1 MYCHRTAIMDPLAI
15 KDLVRF
21 HRSGVGA
28 PWLRVLFVTSM
39 WPEDEQP
46 HYGTF
51 IHTQAQSLEDMGIA
65 IDVVAIRGYASSL
78 AYLLGWWRVRAA
90 RTEHRYDLV
99 HVHTGHATPAGL
111 IGARLPTV
119 VSFVG
124 GDLLGHPG
132 KRSTAIKGGL
142 QASIFRQLARLSTV
156 TITKSR
162 EMQDALPASVRARNH
177 VIPNGVNL
185 EAFAPRPRAQARADL
200 GWAEDEPIILF
211 VGDPSDARKNV
222 ELARKAAIEVQRRQ
236 PNVRLHIGWGS
247 HPSEIPKLMWAAD
260 ALVFPSLSEGSPNV
274 VKEAMAAA
282 LPIVATP
289 VGDIPERLEGVAGCF
304 VVRPDP
310 ESFADALIEALSF
323 GRAAAAREVVQAL
336 SLPNIANQ
344 VADVYERVTGI
355 HRPRGEGVEQ
365 P

>member
-1 MYCHRTAIMDPLAI
+1 MSGLAI

-21 HRSGVGA
+21 HRSGVDA

-39 WPEDEQP
+39 WPEDERP
-46 HYGTF
+46 DYGTF

-65 IDVVAIRGYASSL
+65 IDVVAIRGYVASL
-78 AYLLGWWRVRAA
+78 AYLFGWWRVRAA
-90 RTEHRYDLV
+90 RAECRYDLV
-99 HVHTGHATPAGL
+99 HIHTGHAAPAGL
-111 IGARLPTV
+111 IGTRLPTV

-132 KRSTAIKGGL
+132 KRSTALKGGL
-142 QASIFRQLARLSTV
+142 QATIFRQLARASTA

-162 EMQDALPASVRARNH
+162 EMQDMLPASVQARNR

-185 EAFAPRPRAQARADL
+185 DAFAPRPRAQARADL
-200 GWAEDEPIILF
+200 GWAEDESVILF
-211 VGDPSDARKNV
+211 LGNPSDALKNV
-222 ELARKAAIEVQRRQ
+222 ELARQAVAEIQKRQ
-236 PNVRLHIGWGS
+236 SDVRLHIGWGS
-247 HPSEIPKLMWAAD
+247 HPSEIPNLMWAAD

-274 VKEAMAAA
+274 VKEAMAAT

-310 ESFADALIEALSF
+310 ASFAYALIKALSF
-323 GRAAAAREVVQAL
+323 GRATAAMEAVQAL
-336 SLPNIANQ
+336 SLPNIASQ
-344 VADVYERVTGI
+344 VAAVYEGATGI
-355 HRPRGEGVEQ
+355 PRP
-365 P
+365 